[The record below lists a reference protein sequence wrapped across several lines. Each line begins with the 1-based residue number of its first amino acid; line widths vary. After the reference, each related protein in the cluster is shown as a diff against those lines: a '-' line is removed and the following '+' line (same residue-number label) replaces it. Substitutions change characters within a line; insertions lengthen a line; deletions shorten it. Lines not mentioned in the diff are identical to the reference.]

1 MNAQKTRIWLFLFPL
16 VFLGACKGTALQIPD
31 RANDTANVLQLALR
45 TALFQHKLPD
55 ISSLFEGDYSKDSV
69 FVVVDSF
76 PHRLLPPTLNAINF
90 KFGSYREVTAQLRDK
105 GIAGKRNYLYICC
118 FSKKDSV
125 YSVSIQSRS
134 CVPFGGGGA
143 TLIDIVKRGDS
154 MMVHHYSSSS
164 IN

>member
-16 VFLGACKGTALQIPD
+16 VFLGECKSTTLQFPD
-31 RANDTANVLQLALR
+31 RPNDTANVVQLALR
-45 TALFQHKLPD
+45 TALFQHRLPE

-76 PHRLLPPTLNAINF
+76 PHRLLPTTLNAINF
-90 KFGSYREVTAQLRDK
+90 KFGSYREVTGQLREK
-105 GIAGKRNYLYICC
+105 GIADKRNYLYICC

-125 YSVSIQSRS
+125 YSVSIQNRS

-143 TLIDIVKRGDS
+143 TIIDIVKRSDS
-154 MMVHHYSSSS
+154 MIVQHYSSHS